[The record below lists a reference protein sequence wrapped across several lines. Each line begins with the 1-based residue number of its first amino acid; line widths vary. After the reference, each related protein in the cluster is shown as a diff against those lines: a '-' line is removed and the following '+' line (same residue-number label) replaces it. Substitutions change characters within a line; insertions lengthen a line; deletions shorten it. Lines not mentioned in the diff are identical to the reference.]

1 MENVITPVRPAS
13 KILMLTDLINE
24 LEYELYQGMYKGS
37 QASIVRAYIDQL
49 KEQVNNL
56 KNQNQ

>member
-1 MENVITPVRPAS
+1 MENV

-24 LEYELYQGMYKGS
+24 LEYELYQGMDKEMA
-37 QASIVRAYIDQL
+37 ASIVRAYIDQL

>member
-1 MENVITPVRPAS
+1 MENVITPVRPGA

-24 LEYELYQGMYKGS
+24 LEYELYQGMDKEMA
-37 QASIVRAYIDQL
+37 ASIVRAYIDQL